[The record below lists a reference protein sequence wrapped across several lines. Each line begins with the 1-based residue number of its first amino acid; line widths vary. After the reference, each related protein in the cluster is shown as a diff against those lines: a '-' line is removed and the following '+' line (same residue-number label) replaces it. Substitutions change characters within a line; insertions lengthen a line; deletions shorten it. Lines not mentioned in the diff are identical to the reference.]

1 MNGNGKDLSK
11 KLGLIGSGCGVVM
24 FGIYGLL
31 QGALLGGTAGVEAG
45 NYLFADGD
53 LLPRVLAGGGMV
65 LGVILAAIIFITG
78 GFATGRVIGYVMDA
92 VTGKAE
98 RATSAARN

>member
-1 MNGNGKDLSK
+1 
-11 KLGLIGSGCGVVM
+11 M
-24 FGIYGLL
+24 FGAYGLL

-45 NYLFADGD
+45 NYLFAGGD
-53 LLPRVLAGGGMV
+53 LAPRVLAGGGMV

-92 VTGKAE
+92 LTGKAE
-98 RATSAARN
+98 RATSEARN